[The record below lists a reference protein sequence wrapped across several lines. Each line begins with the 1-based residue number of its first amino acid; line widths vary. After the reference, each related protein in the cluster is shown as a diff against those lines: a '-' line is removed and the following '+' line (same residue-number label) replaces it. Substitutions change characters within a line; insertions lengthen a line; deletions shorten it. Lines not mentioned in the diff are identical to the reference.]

1 MILRGRIIAVVMFAF
16 CGIAAVMA
24 ADEVGERDWPAQ
36 AGTASICLWADDA
49 LAACSITIDDNT
61 APDHAWRQMMS
72 QKYDLRV
79 TWFIVT
85 STVGRGW
92 GGTWDGWCKLHA
104 EGHDVQSHTVN
115 HLNTNSPTWH
125 GPEVEYADLIKAIG
139 AALPDT
145 VPATDI
151 LGRLR
156 SKTKPSIGP
165 IEPSPGDKR
174 FMAMWQTYFRQM
186 QAAVQPPSPK

>member
-1 MILRGRIIAVVMFAF
+1 MV
-16 CGIAAVMA
+16 
-24 ADEVGERDWPAQ
+24 
-36 AGTASICLWADDA
+36 ADDEPEVRSA
-49 LAACSITIDDNT
+49 GDVVHRDLDR
-61 APDHAWRQMMS
+61 RQRM
-72 QKYDLRV
+72 
-79 TWFIVT
+79 
-85 STVGRGW
+85 G
-92 GGTWDGWCKLHA
+92 WDGWCKLHA

-165 IEPSPGDKR
+165 IEPSPGDKP